1 MQAVPGGAAA
11 LELQSP
17 GTVGQDPPQLQ
28 LPVVRDGSTGP
39 GWAGDSPTA
48 VKHAQTLH

>member
-17 GTVGQDPPQLQ
+17 GTVGQDPPSSSSL
-28 LPVVRDGSTGP
+28 LSGMAALAL
-39 GWAGDSPTA
+39 AGLGTA
-48 VKHAQTLH
+48 PQQ

>member
-17 GTVGQDPPQLQ
+17 GTVGQDPSVPTPRGQGRQHPALAGLGTAPQQ
-28 LPVVRDGSTGP
+28 
-39 GWAGDSPTA
+39 
-48 VKHAQTLH
+48 

>member
-17 GTVGQDPPQLQ
+17 GTVGQDPPAPTPRGQ
-28 LPVVRDGSTGP
+28 
-39 GWAGDSPTA
+39 GWQHLALAGLGTA
-48 VKHAQTLH
+48 PQQ